1 MQNHTA
7 PLGAIVVGIAAP
19 TSGAALRWAAEQAVR
34 TSRPLHVVHVL
45 EGLTHTP
52 LDLADHVDLATEV
65 TIHDLLTV
73 NPGLRVTAGTDTGSA
88 AAVLVAASRRAE
100 MVVVGAPAHG
110 ELASV
115 VLGSVSLQVATHGAC
130 PVVVVHDHP
139 TATADDAPEG
149 RIVVGLD
156 ASERSERALEFG
168 FEQAS
173 QRGIGLTAVACWS
186 WEDTGGNVPGPMEAG
201 LWENA
206 EVQDRR
212 LVSELL
218 AGWHE
223 KYPDV
228 DVQRRLVSG
237 RTVST
242 LLKEAEGAAL
252 LVVGSRGRGGFA
264 GLMLGSVSQRV
275 VERATCPVAV
285 VPSVSTSAAERDS

>member
-7 PLGAIVVGIAAP
+7 PLGAIVVGVAAS
-19 TSGAALRWAAEQAVR
+19 TCGAALRWAAEQAMR

-52 LDLADHVDLATEV
+52 VDLDDHVDHQTEV
-65 TIHDLLTV
+65 TIHDLLTAH
-73 NPGLRVTAGTDTGSA
+73 PTLRVTAGTDTGSA
-88 AAVLVAASRRAE
+88 AAALVAASRSAE

-110 ELASV
+110 VVTSV
-115 VLGSVSLQVATHGAC
+115 ILGSVSLQVATHGAC
-130 PVVVVHDHP
+130 PVVVVHDRP
-139 TATADDAPEG
+139 APAEDAREG
-149 RIVVGLD
+149 RVVVGLD
-156 ASERSERALEFG
+156 ASERSEQALEFG

-173 QRGIGLTAVACWS
+173 QRGVGLTAVACWS
-186 WEDTGGNVPGPMEAG
+186 WEDSGGYVPGPLEVG

-223 KYPDV
+223 KFPDV
-228 DVQRRLVSG
+228 RVERRLVSG
-237 RTVST
+237 RTVPT

-275 VERATCPVAV
+275 VERASCPVAV
-285 VPSVSTSAAERDS
+285 VPSRSATVS